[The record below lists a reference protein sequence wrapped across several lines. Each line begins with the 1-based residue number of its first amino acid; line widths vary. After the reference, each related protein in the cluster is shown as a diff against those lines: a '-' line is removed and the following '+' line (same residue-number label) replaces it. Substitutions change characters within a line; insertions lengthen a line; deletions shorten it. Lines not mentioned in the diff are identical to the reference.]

1 MQSIGVYAKDDN
13 NKAELIDGGG
23 GVWYEHD
30 ISDDEDEGDE
40 NKDEKEEVEEATP
53 KQVVEQESAESEA
66 SGPSDES
73 K

>member
-30 ISDDEDEGDE
+30 VSDDEGGEKPDENAEGDA
-40 NKDEKEEVEEATP
+40 EETTPEEP
-53 KQVVEQESAESEA
+53 AEDKGAE
-66 SGPSDES
+66 PDES
-73 K
+73 G